1 MERNQYLQHPLV
13 EGVVYEIT
21 DSKVE
26 IACPH
31 TIFLCARR
39 ATEIPLSEVERLFRK
54 LKKEAKDSGK
64 VKLKG
69 VSKFL
74 PVIRAL
80 YPSYHMAVEQT
91 TKLFFEIVEMVRKIE
106 ADGIHMG
113 CVDDELLREARG
125 KEQKIESFSYRNTD
139 YFRYME
145 HYQNIKD
152 ILSNKPWKGE
162 NVIKEV
168 IRLV

>member
-1 MERNQYLQHPLV
+1 MERNQYLQRPLI
-13 EGVVYEIT
+13 EGVVYEVT
-21 DSKVE
+21 DSKIE
-26 IACPH
+26 IASPH
-31 TIFLCARR
+31 TIFLSARR
-39 ATEIPLSEVERLFRK
+39 VTEIPLSEVEKLFRK

-64 VKLKG
+64 VRLNG

-91 TKLFFEIVEMVRKIE
+91 NKLFSEIVEMVRKIE

-113 CVDDELLREARG
+113 CSDDELLREARG

-139 YFRYME
+139 YFRYVE
-145 HYQNIKD
+145 HYQNIRD
-152 ILSNKPWKGE
+152 ILSTKSWEGE

>member
-1 MERNQYLQHPLV
+1 MDRNQYLQRPLI
-13 EGVVYEIT
+13 EGVVYEVT
-21 DSKVE
+21 DSKIE
-26 IACPH
+26 IVSPY
-31 TIFLCARR
+31 TIFLSARR
-39 ATEIPLSEVERLFRK
+39 VTEIPLSEVEKLFRK

-64 VKLKG
+64 VRLNG

-74 PVIRAL
+74 PLIRAL
-80 YPSYHMAVEQT
+80 YPSYHMAVEQKN
-91 TKLFFEIVEMVRKIE
+91 KLFSEIVEMVHKIE

-113 CVDDELLREARG
+113 CSDDELLREARG

-139 YFRYME
+139 YFRYVE
-145 HYQNIKD
+145 HYQNIID
-152 ILSNKPWKGE
+152 ILTTKPWEGE

>member
-1 MERNQYLQHPLV
+1 MERSQYLQHPLV
-13 EGVVYEIT
+13 KGVVYEIT

-26 IACPH
+26 ITSPH
-31 TIFLCARR
+31 TVFLSAQRV
-39 ATEIPLSEVERLFRK
+39 TEIPLSEIRQLFRK

-64 VKLKG
+64 VRLKG

-74 PVIRAL
+74 PLIRAL

-91 TKLFFEIVEMVRKIE
+91 NKLFSEIVEMVHKIE

-113 CVDDELLREARG
+113 CSDDELLREARE
-125 KEQKIESFSYRNTD
+125 KVQKIESFGYRNTD
-139 YFRYME
+139 YFRYVE
-145 HYQNIKD
+145 YYQNIRD
-152 ILSNKPWKGE
+152 ILSNKSWEGE

>member
-21 DSKVE
+21 DSKIE

-31 TIFLCARR
+31 TIFLSVHR
-39 ATEIPLSEVERLFRK
+39 ATEIPLSEVEQLFRK
-54 LKKEAKDSGK
+54 LKIEAKDSGK
-64 VKLKG
+64 VRLKG

-74 PVIRAL
+74 PVIRSL

-91 TKLFFEIVEMVRKIE
+91 NKLFSEIVEMARKIE
-106 ADGIHMG
+106 ADGIHRG
-113 CVDDELLREARG
+113 CADDELLREARE
-125 KEQKIESFSYRNTD
+125 KEEEIARFGYCNTD
-139 YFRYME
+139 YSRYLE
-145 HYQNIKD
+145 HYHNIKD
-152 ILSNKPWKGE
+152 ILSSKSWKGE
-162 NVIKEV
+162 NVAKVI